1 MTGRDD
7 KIQAEV
13 AALWRQIH
21 SEPPPDG
28 ADGLK
33 LLELMFDDLPVA
45 SYERVASPH
54 LRSSNIA
61 FPKRA

>member
-1 MTGRDD
+1 MTGRDHR
-7 KIQAEV
+7 IQAEA

-21 SEPPPDG
+21 SGPPPDG

-33 LLELMFDDLPVA
+33 LLELMFDDQPAA

-61 FPKRA
+61 FPKGA